1 MRRVALALV
10 ALPLA
15 LAACGG
21 GSKSPAKTGGSAQ
34 SIVENAALKTV
45 QAGSEHLTLKATANA
60 AGQQLVVAGSGAF
73 DTKRHLGSLHVD
85 LNAGPITAA
94 LDEVLDGTILYV
106 KSPLLAAAI
115 PPGKTWLKVDLKKA
129 GKAGG
134 VDLSTLTAQDPAQ
147 ALTYLRSLKG
157 VTKIGAEQ
165 VDGVSTTHY
174 RAQIDVAKLSPAA
187 AAQVGA
193 ATYDVWVGDDGYIH
207 RVRVV
212 ASSGAKVTA
221 TSDLSDF
228 GAAVKVTVPTAAQ
241 SYATNKIPG
250 LGG

>member
-1 MRRVALALV
+1 MRRTLLALV
-10 ALPLA
+10 VLPLA

-21 GSKSPAKTGGSAQ
+21 GSKHTTSNATPLSA
-34 SIVENAALKTV
+34 VENGALKTV
-45 QAGSEHLTLKATANA
+45 QAGSEHLSVRATANA
-60 AGQQLVVAGSGAF
+60 GGQQIVVTGNGVF

-85 LNAGPITAA
+85 LNAGAITAA

-106 KSPLLAAAI
+106 KSPLLAAAV
-115 PPGKTWLKVDLKKA
+115 PKGKTWLKVDLKKA

-134 VDLSTLTAQDPAQ
+134 VDLSQLTAQDPAQ
-147 ALTYLRSLKG
+147 ALNYLRSLKSAAKVG
-157 VTKIGAEQ
+157 TEQIG
-165 VDGVSTTHY
+165 GVSTTHY
-174 RAQIDVAKLSPAA
+174 SAQVDVSKLSPAA

-193 ATYDVWVGDDGYIH
+193 GTYDVWVGDDGYVH
-207 RVRVV
+207 RVRLVTT
-212 ASSGAKVTA
+212 AGAKVSA

-228 GAAVKVTVPTAAQ
+228 GAAVTVTVPSAAQ